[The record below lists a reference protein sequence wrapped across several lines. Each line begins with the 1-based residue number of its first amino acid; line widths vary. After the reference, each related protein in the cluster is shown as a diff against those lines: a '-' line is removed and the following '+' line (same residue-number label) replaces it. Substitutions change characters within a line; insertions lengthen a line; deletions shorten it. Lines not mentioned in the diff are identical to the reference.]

1 LRILQRYIWRELA
14 LNFVAVT
21 IVLLAILLV
30 YQGGAVLAR
39 AAELKYPGQVVL
51 RLLALGIVQNLSLL
65 LPFGLVLGIVLALGR
80 LYHESEMVAAQAC
93 GLGAW
98 RSYQNVLALAL
109 PVALLAAWLNLWLA
123 PRAAAAETALRAEA
137 LRSALLAPLAPGQF
151 RSLNGG
157 RAVVYARTALTN
169 GELGDV
175 FIKRSTEAGV
185 ETTVARRARYG
196 LSADGRSQIITL
208 YDGERLEGQP
218 GNARFRR
225 LRFASQT
232 IPIPVSVPQETVTE
246 LNARD
251 SFELLGSDLPSEQA
265 ELQGRASWA
274 LMALVMAA
282 CAVALARVQPRRGRY
297 ARVGWAILLFALY
310 ANLLQ
315 VASLWLERGRAPA
328 AIGLWWVHL
337 LFALLALALTAAP
350 SVGRRWRHQAVLP

>member
-1 LRILQRYIWRELA
+1 
-14 LNFVAVT
+14 
-21 IVLLAILLV
+21 
-30 YQGGAVLAR
+30 
-39 AAELKYPGQVVL
+39 
-51 RLLALGIVQNLSLL
+51 
-65 LPFGLVLGIVLALGR
+65 
-80 LYHESEMVAAQAC
+80 
-93 GLGAW
+93 
-98 RSYQNVLALAL
+98 
-109 PVALLAAWLNLWLA
+109 
-123 PRAAAAETALRAEA
+123 
-137 LRSALLAPLAPGQF
+137 
-151 RSLNGG
+151 
-157 RAVVYARTALTN
+157 VVYARTALTN

-185 ETTVARRARYG
+185 ETTVARRARYA